1 MGTPAEDQLEMSL
14 GAEESNL
21 NSFHA
26 QSGVVPSSKDAYE
39 LARVGK
45 KEVLKLHGTSAHKVL
60 FCLFLY
66 ESVQDTYLYLS
77 GGPAGLVYGFIA
89 VWMAFT
95 SIFTALGELAS
106 MIPSAGGQYHWTS
119 ILAPKSWTRFFS
131 HITGCICIIAW
142 TAGST
147 GTIYTAGSIFQST
160 FAINHPNYD
169 PKGWHVTLI
178 MWGLLLICSIFSMW
192 LGMILPVLEVF
203 IGIVHVLG
211 FFAFLIPIVYLGR
224 RADARSV
231 FVQTFNFGGWSDVTL
246 AAFVGLKGTIS
257 MFLGTDG
264 VVHMA
269 EEVANSSLV
278 VPQSMLFA
286 IVING
291 ILGFAMMIAFLF
303 TAGDL
308 SAIVKSQATYPFM
321 QIIQN
326 STGSQGASIVLST
339 LMAVM
344 SVCCGLGGISS
355 GSRMLWAFSRERAIP
370 GWQWV
375 YQLDKR
381 TAVPFHSILVIV
393 ITAGLIGLI
402 NIGSSEVLS
411 IVLSLTMEAFFFS
424 YMIPLSLLLATFMSQ
439 AKTLLRPPGLTWGP
453 FRVRGIWGILNN
465 IAALVFC
472 AVAVIFGFWPN
483 ENHPPLS
490 KMNWSS
496 VIFSSAIVLSVF
508 YYLGWG
514 RKHYMGPVMEVQV
527 EERCL
532 EPTGR

>member
-1 MGTPAEDQLEMSL
+1 MKTSPPAEDQLEMPL
-14 GAEESNL
+14 RAGEDNLFHNQDGVALSN
-21 NSFHA
+21 
-26 QSGVVPSSKDAYE
+26 KDAYE

-45 KEVLKLHGTSAHKVL
+45 KEVLKRRFGLASTVGFASSLMLTWEGVINYMGIPL
-60 FCLFLY
+60 
-66 ESVQDTYLYLS
+66 TN

-89 VWMAFT
+89 VWIAFI
-95 SIFTALGELAS
+95 SIFIALGELAS

-119 ILAPKSWTRFFS
+119 ILAPKSSTRFFS
-131 HITGCICIIAW
+131 HITGSICIIAW

-147 GTIYTAGSIFQST
+147 GTIYTAGSIFQTT
-160 FAINHPNYD
+160 FAIKHPNYEQ
-169 PKGWHVTLI
+169 KG
-178 MWGLLLICSIFSMW
+178 MW
-192 LGMILPVLEVF
+192 LGMILPVLEVL

-211 FFAFLIPIVYLGR
+211 FFAFLIPIVYLGP

-231 FVQTFNFGGWSDVTL
+231 FVQSFNFGGWSDVTM

-286 IVING
+286 ILING

-303 TAGDL
+303 TAGYL

-326 STGSQGASIVLST
+326 STGSQGAAIVLST

-344 SVCCGLGGISS
+344 SVCCGLGGISY
-355 GSRMLWAFSRERAIP
+355 GSRILWAFSRERAIP
-370 GWQWV
+370 DWQWV

-381 TAVPFHSILVIV
+381 TAVPFHSIVIIV
-393 ITAGLIGLI
+393 VTAGLIGLI

-424 YMIPLSLLLATFMSQ
+424 YMIPLSLLLYRRIKNDIHEPGQ
-439 AKTLLRPPGLTWGP
+439 NPNKGLTWGP
-453 FRVRGIWGILNN
+453 FRVRGLLGILNN
-465 IAALVFC
+465 IVALVFC
-472 AVAVIFGFWPN
+472 GVAVIFGFWPN

-496 VIFSSAIVLSVF
+496 VIFSSAIILAIF
-508 YYLGWG
+508 YYLRWG

-532 EPTGR
+532 EPTSR